1 MAMGQSLFSPG
12 QDEKPGPVPWLY
24 RFLRDQPGW
33 TYGIVTAIMALIFIW
48 DPIPATGKAA
58 GIIVFLALAYL
69 GTYVLRHQTAEEF
82 PDA

>member
-1 MAMGQSLFSPG
+1 
-12 QDEKPGPVPWLY
+12 
-24 RFLRDQPGW
+24 
-33 TYGIVTAIMALIFIW
+33 MALIFIW